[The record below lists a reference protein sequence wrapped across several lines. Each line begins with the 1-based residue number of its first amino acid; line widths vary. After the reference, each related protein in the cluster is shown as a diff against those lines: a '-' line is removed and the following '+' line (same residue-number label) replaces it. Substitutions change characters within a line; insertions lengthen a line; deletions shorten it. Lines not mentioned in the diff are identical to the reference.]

1 MTGSRILPILILLAL
16 AAPSAMPQGREY
28 PASRHGGTYMF
39 SYYLPQTP
47 TATPWWPAWSPD
59 GKWIAVSMYGS
70 IWKVDADTG
79 SATEL
84 TYHRKSH
91 SSPAWSP
98 DGKWIVY
105 TADDDGKSI

>member
-1 MTGSRILPILILLAL
+1 MRILPLLL
-16 AAPSAMPQGREY
+16 LSAAPAAWPQAAEY
-28 PASRHGGTYMF
+28 PAANDGGNYMF
-39 SYYLPQTP
+39 NYYFPPAPST
-47 TATPWWPAWSPD
+47 TPWAPAWSPD
-59 GKWIAVSMYGS
+59 GKSIAVAMYGS

-84 TYHRKSH
+84 TYHGKSH